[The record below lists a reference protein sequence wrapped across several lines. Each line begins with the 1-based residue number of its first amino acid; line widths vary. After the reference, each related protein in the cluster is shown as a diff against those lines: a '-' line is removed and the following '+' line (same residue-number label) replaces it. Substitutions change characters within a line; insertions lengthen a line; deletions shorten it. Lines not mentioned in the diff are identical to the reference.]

1 MNKEL
6 LNQFID
12 TVKKK
17 YNKYLVY
24 TDELPHGTC
33 LIIKGGAWDY
43 EIHID
48 TLYMQN
54 IEEFNDPI
62 MDDVRNI
69 YLQFHREHLLNI
81 LL

>member
-1 MNKEL
+1 MNKDL

-12 TVKKK
+12 VIKKK
-17 YNKYLVY
+17 YDNYLVY
-24 TDELPHGTC
+24 VDELSYGKC
-33 LIIKGGAWDY
+33 LIVKGGAWDY

-54 IEEFNDPI
+54 LDDFKDPI
-62 MDDVRNI
+62 MDDIRNI